1 MTRQLF
7 ACTSAVIL
15 AMTVGGC
22 ASLGDKP
29 AADAQPEALT
39 TPEVMKM
46 IKEALARDDARPKA
60 EESENADQDIDGV
73 VERLNAASVNHP
85 AMAMKLGKPLF
96 LEGEA
101 GVGKTEVAKAMKRE
115 IRGCAIQMVLYADT
129 DVPTATD
136 ACLRIYN
143 RSPSG
148 GRVNGTHVLMKTQ

>member
-85 AMAMKLGKPLF
+85 AMAMK
-96 LEGEA
+96 
-101 GVGKTEVAKAMKRE
+101 RE